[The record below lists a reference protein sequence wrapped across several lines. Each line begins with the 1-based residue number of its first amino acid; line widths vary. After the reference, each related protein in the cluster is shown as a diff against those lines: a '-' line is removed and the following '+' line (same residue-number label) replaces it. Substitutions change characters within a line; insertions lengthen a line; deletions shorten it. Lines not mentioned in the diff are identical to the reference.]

1 MALTHVLMTLGSV
14 LVLLDILEI
23 SVTPVTQVTMVY
35 PKLAALLVLVQS
47 EAQLSVTLLMVP
59 VLVPQGI
66 LVPLVTAV
74 MLPTMMIVQVTCVK
88 VII

>member
-1 MALTHVLMTLGSV
+1 MVLKHVKTGSV
-14 LVLLDILEI
+14 LVLMDILEI